1 MTGRGEGRLGWRR
14 AFVVGGSEGIGLE
27 IARQLAAAGTDV
39 VVLSR
44 SQTKLDAAR
53 TVIGRCTTATLD
65 VTEADGTRRVLD
77 DLARDAVPD
86 LVVNTAGFARAAW
99 LTEVAD
105 DDARAMV
112 ETNYLGTVHVCR
124 AVVPHLVA
132 AGRGTI
138 VTTSSMAGVTGV
150 PGYTLYGAT
159 KFAVRGFSEA
169 LRRELHPTGV
179 RVTVLCPPNTRTPGF
194 DEENRTKPP
203 EVLALEEKV
212 RTLDPADVAAA
223 LLRALPRNP
232 PLVLADRSSRTAGLA
247 VRLAP
252 RLVERSLRRR

>member
-1 MTGRGEGRLGWRR
+1 MTRRGLARREWRR
-14 AFVVGGSEGIGLE
+14 AVVVGGSEGIGLE
-27 IARQLAAAGTDV
+27 VARLLADAGTDV
-39 VVLSR
+39 VILGR
-44 SQTKLDAAR
+44 SQAKLDAAR
-53 TVIGRCTTATLD
+53 AEIGACHTARVD
-65 VTEADGTRRVLD
+65 VTDAELTRQVIDDAVRDG
-77 DLARDAVPD
+77 VPD
-86 LVVNTAGFARAAW
+86 LVVVTAGYARAAW
-99 LTEVAD
+99 LGDT
-105 DDARAMV
+105 DAALARGLID
-112 ETNYLGTVHVCR
+112 TNYLGTVHVCQ

-132 AGRGTI
+132 AGGGTI
-138 VTTSSMAGVTGV
+138 VTTSSMAGLTGV
-150 PGYTLYGAT
+150 PGYTLYSAA

-212 RTLDPADVAAA
+212 PTLDPADVAAA

-232 PLVLADRSSRTAGLA
+232 PLVLADRGSRTAGLA